1 MDNEK
6 KFTHLIDIN
15 KFLPST
21 TDPSILTAL
30 YEETYVATNS
40 QEDFF
45 NLPVNE
51 DYKKNKEN
59 DKKENTI
66 VKKSNND

>member
-6 KFTHLIDIN
+6 GFTHLIDIN

-21 TDPSILTAL
+21 TDPKILTAL
-30 YEETYVATNS
+30 CEETFVASNS

-51 DYKKNKEN
+51 HYKKNKEMQ
-59 DKKENTI
+59 KKENTEI
-66 VKKSNND
+66 KKAND